1 MKNNDKDATVIDNTV
16 ETNGNDDD
24 VATND
29 DNVERNWKYI
39 DNVRVSDKYFL
50 DQNDDQYATGN
61 YGNIGN
67 IK

>member
-1 MKNNDKDATVIDNTV
+1 MKNNDKDATVNDNTV

-39 DNVRVSDKYFL
+39 DDVRVSDKYFL
-50 DQNDDQYATGN
+50 DQNDDQDATGN
-61 YGNIGN
+61 YGNVGN